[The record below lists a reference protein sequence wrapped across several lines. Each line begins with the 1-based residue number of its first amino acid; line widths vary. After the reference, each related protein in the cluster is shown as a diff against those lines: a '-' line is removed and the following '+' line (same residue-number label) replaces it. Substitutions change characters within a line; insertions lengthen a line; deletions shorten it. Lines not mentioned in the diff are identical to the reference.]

1 MQKSKLSDADYTD
14 DADWNIRNPCHLRYL
29 RLKNNQKK
37 YVEPDSPPPATQ
49 ELKNLNKL
57 EWFEALILG
66 LIQGL
71 TEYLPVSSSGH
82 LAIGSA
88 LFGIEGE
95 ENLAFTI
102 VVHVATVFSTLV
114 ILWKEID
121 WIFKGLFKW
130 QMNEETRYVINIL
143 VSMIPIGIVGV
154 FFKDEVEAIFG
165 SGLVVVGCCLLLT
178 ALLLSLSYYY
188 KPKQKE
194 NISMKDA
201 FIIGL
206 AQACAVLPGLS
217 RSGSTIA
224 TGLLLGD
231 NKAKLAQ
238 FSFLMVMP
246 PIWAKALLDGMKMM
260 KGEAVAGDIPA
271 LSLVVGFLAAFVSG
285 CLACKWMINVE
296 EDGWFIFAICCV
308 WCHNAHIKLR
318 VPLMAAGERL
328 ITQNQ

>member
-1 MQKSKLSDADYTD
+1 M
-14 DADWNIRNPCHLRYL
+14 DWI
-29 RLKNNQKK
+29 
-37 YVEPDSPPPATQ
+37 
-49 ELKNLNKL
+49 
-57 EWFEALILG
+57 EALILG

-143 VSMIPIGIVGV
+143 ISMIPVGIVGV
-154 FFKDEVEAIFG
+154 FFKDQVEAIFG
-165 SGLVVVGCCLLLT
+165 SGLVIVGCCLLLT
-178 ALLLSLSYYY
+178 AALLAFSYYY

-238 FSFLMVMP
+238 FSFLMVIP
-246 PIWAKALLDGMKMM
+246 PILGEALLDAMKMM
-260 KGEAVAGDIPA
+260 KGENIAGDIPT

-285 CLACKWMINVE
+285 CLACKWMINIVKK
-296 EDGWFIFAICCV
+296 GKLIYFAIYC
-308 WCHNAHIKLR
+308 AIAG
-318 VPLMAAGERL
+318 AATL
-328 ITQNQ
+328 VISLLN